1 MNGLGPASERRAPG
15 LLGRSNL
22 AVRVLTAAV
31 GLPLVAA
38 LAYLGEWPFAIAAAI
53 IIFLASFEF
62 VHGWLFPSMPMRAAL
77 GLAPSFGA
85 AAMMVGGAH
94 VGPTYIWLGVAIAA
108 LLAAAGY
115 SHTNRFGPRR
125 PMRVMAWC
133 LAYCGV
139 LGATLV
145 LVRDLDGGRDWF
157 FLAILSTFAVDTG
170 AYAVG
175 RAIGRHKLAPKI
187 SPKKT
192 VEGAIG
198 GFVAG
203 VVAVLALNAALDTGE
218 SAMKLLPLA
227 LLLPIAGQAGDLFES
242 WMKRRMGVKDASGL
256 LPGHGGFLDRLD
268 SVLFVMPVTW
278 AYLRWVV
285 L

>member
-1 MNGLGPASERRAPG
+1 VNGLGPAAEGGEPG
-15 LLGRSNL
+15 FLQRSNL
-22 AVRVLTAAV
+22 ALRILTAVV

-38 LAYLGEWPFAIAAAI
+38 LAYLGGWPFAIAAGVVI
-53 IIFLASFEF
+53 LLASIEF
-62 VHGWLFPSMPMRAAL
+62 VHGWLFPSMPMRAAM

-85 AAMMVGGAH
+85 AGMMAGGVH
-94 VGPTYIWLGVAIAA
+94 SSNSYLWLGIAIAA
-108 LLAAAGY
+108 LLGAVGY

-125 PMRVMAWC
+125 PFRVMSWC

-145 LVRDLDGGRDWF
+145 LVRDLPGGRDWF
-157 FLAILSTFAVDTG
+157 FLAILSAFAVDTG

-198 GFVAG
+198 GLVAG
-203 VVAVLALNAALDTGE
+203 IAAVLALNALLDTDV
-218 SAMKLLPLA
+218 SLLKVLPLA

-268 SVLFVMPVTW
+268 SVLVVMPVAW
-278 AYLRWVV
+278 LYLRWVV
-285 L
+285 V